1 MSQMSFQSFR
11 PQSSLFTPKDILE
24 TFPQAKSTIKRLIKE
39 NEKFLEEAQEYQ
51 NEVRGFLA
59 SRVPIYDIGICTT
72 LVVTVTYGGKIKEA
86 EENLSRLRRLLYL
99 YEPPKPTKDGIT
111 DADIAR
117 AKEVPIRNLVEV
129 RMNTARC
136 PFHNEKTGSFH
147 IYKDNHAYCFGCHK
161 RADAIDVA
169 MQIQELTFIE
179 AVKWLNRL

>member
-129 RMNTARC
+129 RMNKTKC
-136 PFHNEKTGSFH
+136 LWHSEKTPSMH
-147 IYKDNHAYCFGCHK
+147 VYPDQHTYCFSCGK
-161 RADAIDVA
+161 RSDTIGVY
-169 MQIQELTFIE
+169 QILHNCNFVT
-179 AVKWLNRL
+179 AVKALCK